1 MTTATTQTLPNGWT
15 LVTYD
20 TEQISIDP
28 AGLLMF
34 PRHCTPEEAPNYIAA
49 ITAAAALATTIRD
62 NNTKLAAANTATGHT
77 NPPAVIVTEGPP
89 PPGATPLTPQ
99 ATIGRQKNR
108 QRGNR

>member
-49 ITAAAALATTIRD
+49 ITAAALATTIRD